1 MCAMPVYEI
10 ATTGNLVPFRRLS
23 GDDLYE
29 QEIEELFWT
38 NPDEF
43 LGEPLLLIRRQPVLP
58 EGGQSDVV
66 ALLQDA
72 RVVVVE
78 VKRSWLGYCA
88 P

>member
-1 MCAMPVYEI
+1 
-10 ATTGNLVPFRRLS
+10 
-23 GDDLYE
+23 
-29 QEIEELFWT
+29 
-38 NPDEF
+38 
-43 LGEPLLLIRRQPVLP
+43 LP